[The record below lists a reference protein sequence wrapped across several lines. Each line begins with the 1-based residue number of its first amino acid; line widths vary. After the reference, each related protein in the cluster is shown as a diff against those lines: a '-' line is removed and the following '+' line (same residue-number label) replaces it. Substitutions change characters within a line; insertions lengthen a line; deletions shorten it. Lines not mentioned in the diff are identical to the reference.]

1 MSEKTGYPTA
11 AVVTCSIMTIA
22 DTTLDGAVGS
32 SADAAA
38 LRTLLA
44 AVRLRDPALAE
55 HGLRAA
61 HLAGAIAEQLGCGAD
76 DTRHAYL
83 GALLHDIGKLG
94 VPEVILWKPAGLDA
108 DEWREMRCHPEA
120 GHRLIVELVHDD
132 VAAAVLH
139 HHERIDAGGYP
150 YGVNAG
156 RLPLTVR
163 IVQVAD
169 AFDAI
174 TSDRPYE
181 PAAPVQTAIAE
192 LSRCAGDQFDPDVVT
207 ALSTVFGDGDLT

>member
-1 MSEKTGYPTA
+1 MT
-11 AVVTCSIMTIA
+11 VTDTIQ
-22 DTTLDGAVGS
+22 DGALGR

-61 HLAGAIAEQLGCGAD
+61 HLAGAIAEQLGCDAD

-94 VPEVILWKPAGLDA
+94 VPEVILWKPAGLDNA
-108 DEWREMRCHPEA
+108 EWREIRCHPEA
-120 GHRLIVELVHDD
+120 GHRLVVDLVHGE

-150 YGVNAG
+150 HGVDAG
-156 RLPLTVR
+156 QLPLAVR

-174 TSDRPYE
+174 TSDRPYKS
-181 PAAPVQTAIAE
+181 AAPVRTAIAE

>member
-1 MSEKTGYPTA
+1 MT
-11 AVVTCSIMTIA
+11 VTN
-22 DTTLDGAVGS
+22 TTLNGDVGS
-32 SADAAA
+32 SADEAA

-61 HLAGAIAEQLGCGAD
+61 HLAGAIAEQLGCGTD
-76 DTRHAYL
+76 DIRHAYL

-108 DEWREMRCHPEA
+108 NEWREIRCHPEA
-120 GHRLIVELVHDD
+120 GHRLVVDLVHSE
-132 VAAAVLH
+132 VASAVLH

-150 YGVNAG
+150 HGVDAG

-174 TSDRPYE
+174 TSDRPYG
-181 PAAPVQTAIAE
+181 PAAPVRTAITE
-192 LSRCAGDQFDPDVVT
+192 LSRCAGDQFDPDVVS
-207 ALSTVFGDGDLT
+207 ALSAVFGEQA